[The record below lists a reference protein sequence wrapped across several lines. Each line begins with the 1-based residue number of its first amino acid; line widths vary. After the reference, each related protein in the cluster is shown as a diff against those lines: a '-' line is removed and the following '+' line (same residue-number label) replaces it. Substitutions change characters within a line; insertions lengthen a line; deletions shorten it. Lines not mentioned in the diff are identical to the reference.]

1 MADDMTNLN
10 PSSTREWL
18 MHLSGKMDAMDKKIE
33 EAMESQAED
42 RENLLAIVGKWDD
55 WKTIHD
61 KEQTTT
67 LLAIGNHAEKIDHL
81 EKRVGTWSALNSLGV
96 IIAAILAALG
106 LKGS

>member
-1 MADDMTNLN
+1 MADDLSNLN
-10 PSSTREWL
+10 PSTTREWL
-18 MHLSGKMDAMDKKIE
+18 QHISVKMDAMDKKIE

-55 WKTIHD
+55 WKGSHD
-61 KEQTTT
+61 KEQTST
-67 LLAIGNHAEKIDHL
+67 LLAIGKHAEKIDQL
-81 EKRVGTWSALNSLGV
+81 EKRVGTWGAINSLGV